1 MKKYWHRWLAAVLAL
16 SLCLGAAG
24 CGKAETP
31 DTTEVTQEQNSEDGI
46 KDEDQKS
53 ADAKDAD
60 AKNTDAKDTD
70 GQDGTASDDAPAVAT
85 DFQDV
90 WMTAEGAP
98 AITASAAMLV
108 DMDSKTVLYQK
119 NAKEKMYPAS
129 MTKILTALVVM
140 DHLKP
145 DDLITVGTEINEV
158 TLDSSKAG
166 HRVGETLTV
175 KNALRGLLIPS
186 GNDSGNVLAAAV
198 AKKVEQ
204 DENISFAKCE
214 AIFTDLMNK
223 KAEELGAV
231 NSHFSNAHGYHDENH
246 YSCAHDMAL
255 FAIAFMENETL
266 AEIAK
271 EKQFSGNGADG
282 KAVEADSITQ
292 DYAWISHNLLV
303 TDNMYQ
309 YPYAIGIKTGFT
321 NEAGHCLTAAAEKD
335 GTTLISVLFHGE
347 DPARWQ
353 ETSNL
358 FDYGY
363 NNYEKVQLTTKGE
376 AVAEIELIK
385 HNRLQGDTIPVH
397 YQNVLSTFL
406 PTGVKDKME
415 QTVTIDPAYQM
426 EDKDGTI
433 KAKAPF
439 TKDTAIATVTY
450 SVDGKQIAE
459 QTAYASADVEKANL
473 WNKIQYFFQSA
484 FSDIFSV
491 KGLIVLAVIVVVV
504 VIVLLV
510 LYKMRSGG
518 MGRRNGY
525 SFKSN
530 NRRGRGRRRW

>member
-1 MKKYWHRWLAAVLAL
+1 MKRNWHRLLAVLLAM

-24 CGKAETP
+24 CGKEKVAETAG
-31 DTTEVTQEQNSEDGI
+31 VTQKQSSDDAAEDPQ
-46 KDEDQKS
+46 QK
-53 ADAKDAD
+53 DAKKADTKEAD
-60 AKNTDAKDTD
+60 AKNADIHEAAPAAKD
-70 GQDGTASDDAPAVAT
+70 
-85 DFQDV
+85 FQEV
-90 WMTAEGAP
+90 WMRAEGAP

-108 DMDSKTVLYQK
+108 DMDSKTVLYEK
-119 NAKEKMYPAS
+119 NAKDKMYPAS

-140 DHLKP
+140 DYLKP

-166 HRVGETLTV
+166 HKVGETLTV
-175 KNALRGLLIPS
+175 RNTLRGLLIPS

-246 YSCAHDMAL
+246 YSCAYDMAL
-255 FAIAFMENETL
+255 FAIAFMENDTL
-266 AEIAK
+266 AEVAK
-271 EKQFSGNGADG
+271 EKKYAGNGAEG
-282 KAVEADSITQ
+282 KATDPNSMTQ

-309 YPYAIGIKTGFT
+309 YPYATGIKTGFT
-321 NEAGHCLTAAAEKD
+321 NEAGSCLTAAAEKD
-335 GTTLISVLFHGE
+335 DTTLISVLFHGT

-353 ETSNL
+353 ETSAL

-363 NNYEKVQLTTKGE
+363 KNYEKVQLTTQGE
-376 AVAEIELIK
+376 AVAEAALIK
-385 HNRLQGDTIPVH
+385 HNRLQGDTVPLV
-397 YQNVLSTFL
+397 YQNTMTAFL
-406 PTGVKDKME
+406 PTGVKDKLE
-415 QTVTIDPAYQM
+415 QAVTILPEYQM
-426 EDKDGTI
+426 ADKDGTV

-439 TKDTAIATVTY
+439 SKDTAIATVIY

-459 QTAYASADVEKANL
+459 QTAYAGADVEKANIL
-473 WNKIQYFFQSA
+473 NKIQYFFKSV

-491 KGLIVLAVIVVVV
+491 KGFIALAVVVV
-504 VIVLLV
+504 VVLVIIWIV
-510 LYKMRSGG
+510 YKARYGG
-518 MGRRNGY
+518 RGRRGGY
-525 SFKSN
+525 TFKSSS
-530 NRRGRGRRRW
+530 RRGRGRRRW